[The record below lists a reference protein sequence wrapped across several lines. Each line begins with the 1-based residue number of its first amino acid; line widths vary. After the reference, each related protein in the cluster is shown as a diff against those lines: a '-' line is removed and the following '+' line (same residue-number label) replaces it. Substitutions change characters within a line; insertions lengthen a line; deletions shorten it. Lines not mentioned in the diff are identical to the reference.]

1 MDDVHVVSSTSAQAA
16 GKNANRARMAAQ
28 FKSRPDTI
36 YVRKPVTIE
45 VHAPWNVASERASG
59 RESGRN
65 LTKGQR
71 PLVDSG
77 RAVRADALQGK
88 QVLQSTTMN

>member
-45 VHAPWNVASERASG
+45 VHAPWNVASERGEWTNIGAPRVSFRFSAAG
-59 RESGRN
+59 S
-65 LTKGQR
+65 K
-71 PLVDSG
+71 
-77 RAVRADALQGK
+77 
-88 QVLQSTTMN
+88 